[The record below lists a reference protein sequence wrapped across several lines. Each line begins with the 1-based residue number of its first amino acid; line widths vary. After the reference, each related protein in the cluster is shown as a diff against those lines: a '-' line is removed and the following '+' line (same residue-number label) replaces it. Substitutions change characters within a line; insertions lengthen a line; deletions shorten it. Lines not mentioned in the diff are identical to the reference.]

1 MDKELLKIIE
11 EKIITDDM
19 ENIFVYLTE
28 VPSEYFP
35 TLSILLQGTEYR
47 NLSHRQLIDK
57 IIPEI
62 PKDRFFALYHDDK
75 IENVSKE
82 FVLEDLY
89 DRIMTDTDAY
99 IGTDIQISGT
109 NLKFHFDYETDDFKD
124 NINEVTNHVM
134 IFEALLHLPIV
145 DRIKLQELI
154 NIGKDILK
162 RYQNYLSLKD

>member
-1 MDKELLKIIE
+1 
-11 EKIITDDM
+11 
-19 ENIFVYLTE
+19 
-28 VPSEYFP
+28 
-35 TLSILLQGTEYR
+35 
-47 NLSHRQLIDK
+47 
-57 IIPEI
+57 
-62 PKDRFFALYHDDK
+62 
-75 IENVSKE
+75 
-82 FVLEDLY
+82 
-89 DRIMTDTDAY
+89 MTDTDAY